1 MPRPGPRLRLIDVAE
16 RAGVSLATASR
27 ALAGREGVSEEV
39 AGRVRQVAQELGYVA
54 NPYARTLA
62 GGASSTVG
70 LVVHQVD
77 DPYFS
82 EIAGG
87 VIQVAAEEGLLVQ
100 ICHSGRDPDAELRQ
114 LRHLIAQRVG
124 IILIAGSGYDDARI
138 EAEARAE
145 LAEFQSQGGRV
156 AVIGRHALGV
166 DAVLPDN
173 EAGGRALAEHLL
185 DLGHRH
191 IAVAAG
197 TAGLT
202 TVADRLAGVATAL
215 RQRGL
220 SLDGLPVVHCDF
232 TRDGGRV
239 AAERI
244 LRDHPRTTAII
255 ALNDAMAIGVL
266 STLRAHRIPVPER
279 MSVVGFDDVSVAA
292 DLAPSLTTIRLPMTD
307 MGRMAL
313 SLALKPRS
321 TRPRR
326 RSTGHLLVV
335 RDSSGP
341 VPTVLPASRAD
352 GDHTEAGDLSGAA
365 GPVR

>member
-1 MPRPGPRLRLIDVAE
+1 MPKPGSRLRLVDVAE

-27 ALAGREGVSEEV
+27 ALAGRDGVSEEV
-39 AGRVRQVAQELGYVA
+39 ADRVRRVSQELGYVA

-87 VIQVAAEEGLLVQ
+87 VIQVAADQGLLVQ
-100 ICHSGRDPDAELRQ
+100 ICHSGRDPGFELRQ
-114 LRHLIAQRVG
+114 IRHLIAQRVG
-124 IILIAGSGYDDARI
+124 IILIAGSGYTDPRV
-138 EAEARAE
+138 EAETKAE
-145 LAEFQSQGGRV
+145 LSAYQNLGGRV
-156 AVIGRHALGV
+156 AVIGRHSLGA

-185 DLGHRH
+185 ALGHRR

-197 TAGLT
+197 TEGLT
-202 TVADRLAGVATAL
+202 TVADRMAGVASAL
-215 RQRGL
+215 QRHGL
-220 SLDGLPVVHCDF
+220 DLGDLPVVHTDF
-232 TRDGGRV
+232 TREGGRV
-239 AAERI
+239 AAEQI
-244 LRDHPRTTAII
+244 LSDHPATTAII
-255 ALNDAMAIGVL
+255 ALNDAMAMGVL
-266 STLRAHRIPVPER
+266 AVLRAHRISVPDR

-292 DLAPSLTTIRLPMTD
+292 DLAPSLTTVRLPMTD

-313 SLALKPRS
+313 ALALKPRS

-326 RSTGHLLVV
+326 RSTGHTLVV
-335 RDSSGP
+335 RDSTGP
-341 VPTVLPASRAD
+341 APA
-352 GDHTEAGDLSGAA
+352 
-365 GPVR
+365 

>member
-1 MPRPGPRLRLIDVAE
+1 MPKPGSRLRLVDVAE

-27 ALAGREGVSEEV
+27 ALAGRDGVSEEV
-39 AGRVRQVAQELGYVA
+39 ADRVRRVSQELGYVA

-87 VIQVAAEEGLLVQ
+87 VIQVAAEQGLLVQ
-100 ICHSGRDPDAELRQ
+100 ICHSGRDPEFELRQ
-114 LRHLIAQRVG
+114 IRHLIAQRVG
-124 IILIAGSGYDDARI
+124 IILIAGSGYTDHRV
-138 EAEARAE
+138 EAETRAE
-145 LAEFQSQGGRV
+145 LSAYQNLGGRV
-156 AVIGRHALGV
+156 AVIGRHSLGA

-173 EAGGRALAEHLL
+173 EAGGRVLAEHLL
-185 DLGHRH
+185 GLGHRR

-197 TAGLT
+197 TEGLT
-202 TVADRLAGVATAL
+202 TVADRLAGVAAAL
-215 RQRGL
+215 QRHGL
-220 SLDGLPVVHCDF
+220 DLADLAVVHTDF
-232 TRDGGRV
+232 TREGGRL

-244 LRDHPRTTAII
+244 LAEHPGTTAIV
-255 ALNDAMAIGVL
+255 ALNDAMAMGVL
-266 STLRAHRIPVPER
+266 AVLRAHRIPVPER

-292 DLAPSLTTIRLPMTD
+292 DLAPSLTTVRLPMTD

-313 SLALKPRS
+313 ALALKPRT

-326 RSTGHLLVV
+326 RSTGHTLVV
-335 RDSSGP
+335 RDSTGP
-341 VPTVLPASRAD
+341 APA
-352 GDHTEAGDLSGAA
+352 
-365 GPVR
+365 

>member
-1 MPRPGPRLRLIDVAE
+1 MPKPGSRLRLVDVAE

-27 ALAGREGVSEEV
+27 ALAGRDGVSEEV
-39 AGRVRQVAQELGYVA
+39 ADRVRRVSQELGYVA

-87 VIQVAAEEGLLVQ
+87 VIQVAADQGLLVQ
-100 ICHSGRDPDAELRQ
+100 ICHSGRDPGFELRQ
-114 LRHLIAQRVG
+114 IRHLIAQRVG
-124 IILIAGSGYDDARI
+124 IILVAGSGYTDPRV
-138 EAEARAE
+138 EAETKAE
-145 LAEFQSQGGRV
+145 LSAYQNLGGRV
-156 AVIGRHALGV
+156 AVIGRHSLGA
-166 DAVLPDN
+166 DAVLPEN
-173 EAGGRALAEHLL
+173 EAGGRALGEHLL
-185 DLGHRH
+185 ALGHRR

-202 TVADRLAGVATAL
+202 TVTDRLAGVASAL
-215 RQRGL
+215 QRHGL
-220 SLDGLPVVHCDF
+220 DLADLPVVHTDF
-232 TRDGGRV
+232 TREGGRV
-239 AAERI
+239 AAEQI
-244 LRDHPRTTAII
+244 LCDHPETTAII
-255 ALNDAMAIGVL
+255 ALNDAMAMGVL
-266 STLRAHRIPVPER
+266 AVLRAHRISVPER

-313 SLALKPRS
+313 ALALKPRS

-326 RSTGHLLVV
+326 RSTGHTLVV
-335 RDSSGP
+335 RDSTGP
-341 VPTVLPASRAD
+341 APA
-352 GDHTEAGDLSGAA
+352 
-365 GPVR
+365 

>member
-1 MPRPGPRLRLIDVAE
+1 MPKPGQRLRLVDVAE

-27 ALAGREGVSEEV
+27 ALAGRDGVSEEV
-39 AGRVRQVAQELGYVA
+39 ARRVRQVSQELGYVA

-62 GGASSTVG
+62 GGPSSTVG
-70 LVVHQVD
+70 LIVHQVD

-100 ICHSGRDPDAELRQ
+100 ICHSGRDPDHELRQ
-114 LRHLIAQRVG
+114 LRNLIAQRVG
-124 IILIAGSGYDDARI
+124 IILIAGSGYNDPRV

-145 LAEFQSQGGRV
+145 LSAFQSQGGRV
-156 AVIGRHALGV
+156 AAIGRHALGV

-185 DLGHRH
+185 ELGHRH

-202 TVADRLAGVATAL
+202 TVADRLAGVSSAL
-215 RQRGL
+215 QQRGL
-220 SLDGLPVVHCDF
+220 SLDSLPVVHCDF

-239 AAERI
+239 AAEQI
-244 LRDHPRTTAII
+244 LRDHPKTTAIV

-266 STLRAHRIPVPER
+266 STLRAHHIPVPER
-279 MSVVGFDDVSVAA
+279 MSIVGFDDVSVAA

-313 SLALKPRS
+313 TLALKPRS

-326 RSTGHLLVV
+326 RSTGHALVV
-335 RDSSGP
+335 RDSTGP
-341 VPTVLPASRAD
+341 VPRQ
-352 GDHTEAGDLSGAA
+352 
-365 GPVR
+365 